1 VDETSREG
9 EDPETKAGASADETL
24 SVADN
29 DNSFTQE
36 VEFFE
41 ADDELYGE
49 DEEEDAGRTETVDEQ
64 GRRHVRLAAPEGT
77 DEILEQ
83 EIPRRTGLPDWAERW
98 RVRSATG
105 TVLTAVAF
113 GLQQVFETERK
124 EPAIVMETSGE
135 PPTDLPVEADLQQ
148 LGPRQSSVTVRPW
161 LLGNGSEEAEVD
173 EEAGGP
179 EDGGHQSPGASEED
193 GAK

>member
-1 VDETSREG
+1 VDDASSEG
-9 EDPETKAGASADETL
+9 KGPQNGADGGAEPSLSPWAASEDD
-24 SVADN
+24 
-29 DNSFTQE
+29 FTE
-36 VEFFE
+36 DVEFF
-41 ADDELYGE
+41 DGSDEDF
-49 DEEEDAGRTETVDEQ
+49 DEEGAERVETFDEQ

-77 DEILEQ
+77 EEMLEK
-83 EIPRRTGLPDWAERW
+83 ETPRRTGLPDWAERW

-135 PPTDLPVEADLQQ
+135 PPTDLPVEAQLEQ

-161 LLGNGSEEAEVD
+161 LLG
-173 EEAGGP
+173 AGGAVDQD
-179 EDGGHQSPGASEED
+179 EDAVPGGGSAGRAQNGTTNGEATGS
-193 GAK
+193 

>member
-1 VDETSREG
+1 MDESSREG
-9 EDPETKAGASADETL
+9 EEHKTNAGAEADKTL
-24 SVADN
+24 SPWADN
-29 DNSFTQE
+29 EDSFTQE

-41 ADDELYGE
+41 ADEELYGE
-49 DEEEDAGRTETVDEQ
+49 EGEEGAGRTETFDEQ

-77 DEILEQ
+77 EEILEQ

-98 RVRSATG
+98 RVRSAAG
-105 TVLTAVAF
+105 TVLSAVAF

-135 PPTDLPVEADLQQ
+135 PPTDLPVEAQLEQ

-161 LLGNGSEEAEVD
+161 LLGNGSEETQVD
-173 EEAGGP
+173 EETGPPGDTNGGAG
-179 EDGGHQSPGASEED
+179 EDGD
-193 GAK
+193 K